1 MNHLHL
7 QWMWERTRTGY
18 WFVPAVM
25 TLGTVGLALGLGA
38 LDKAMQA
45 TSTAVASLFVRWRSK
60 LTAIP
65 AMPIVHV
72 GVMDRAVTGTWNG
85 RAAILRSRSR
95 VRRKRHDGK

>member
-38 LDKAMQA
+38 LDM
-45 TSTAVASLFVRWRSK
+45 ASLFVRWRSK